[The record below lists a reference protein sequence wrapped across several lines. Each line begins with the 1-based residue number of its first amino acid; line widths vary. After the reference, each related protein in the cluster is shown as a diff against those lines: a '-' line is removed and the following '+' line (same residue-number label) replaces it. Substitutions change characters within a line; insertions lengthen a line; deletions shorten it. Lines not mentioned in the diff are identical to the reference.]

1 MAKSHVILDH
11 DKYWFIK
18 AETTRSLPAP
28 LCARMSGK
36 EWARDRLANIA
47 KIPLI
52 IVKKKPWLEF
62 TSFYAVSCESF
73 PPIRQSRLMIVSTN
87 DGKF

>member
-1 MAKSHVILDH
+1 MGSFWARTSLSKKYALTCND

-18 AETTRSLPAP
+18 AETTRSIPAP

-52 IVKKKPWLEF
+52 IAKKNPGWNLLVFTLYRVK
-62 TSFYAVSCESF
+62 A
-73 PPIRQSRLMIVSTN
+73 SRRFDN
-87 DGKF
+87 PG